1 MNRGLHDER
10 LARVVSWF
18 ERLTRADVASL
29 GDIYAANAYFRD
41 PFNEVRGVPAIRKI
55 FEDMFERL
63 ADCRFEMIDA
73 VSDASGSLITWDM
86 TFRFRSYR
94 PDAPQKIHG
103 ASHLKFDAAGRI
115 VYHRDY
121 WDAADEL
128 YAKLPVIGPV
138 MRYVKRRMA

>member
-1 MNRGLHDER
+1 MNLDALIRFYHDLTIESV
-10 LARVVSWF
+10 ARFPEFYADDAWF
-18 ERLTRADVASL
+18 K
-29 GDIYAANAYFRD
+29 D
-41 PFNEVRGVPAIRKI
+41 PFNEVRGLPAIRKI

-73 VSDASGSLITWDM
+73 VSDPSGSLITWDM

-138 MRYVKRRMA
+138 MRYLKRRMA